1 MFKPKIQRGPFTN
14 LKEKMVNSFGKKIGQ
29 MFMKFEEFH
38 TSTHYYLVVATYIF
52 FFKKKK

>member
-52 FFKKKK
+52 F